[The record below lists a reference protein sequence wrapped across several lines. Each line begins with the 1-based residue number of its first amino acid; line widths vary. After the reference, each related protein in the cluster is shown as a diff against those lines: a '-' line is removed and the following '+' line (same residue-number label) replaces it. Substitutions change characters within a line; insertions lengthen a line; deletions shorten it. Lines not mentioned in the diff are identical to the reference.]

1 MDRQEEKGGNVSF
14 LSEISMKTATE
25 AGERLSGYRT
35 ADKTGEQVEGFLG
48 ISILGIGKREIDERI
63 EEILDTADELFDN
76 RSNPVLSE
84 NLLDSLNSS
93 LDNLWEV
100 RQEREREFSKLIV
113 LVKTITKPRKIDL
126 ASETQIRALFE
137 LIQIFKR
144 PKIAEIDVKL
154 GVKILK
160 EAKLD
165 LYGPLKTKA
174 KLKIT
179 IEEEE

>member
-1 MDRQEEKGGNVSF
+1 MDRQEEGGNVGF
-14 LSEISMKTATE
+14 LSEISMKATTE
-25 AGERLSGYRT
+25 VVERLSGYRT
-35 ADKTGEQVEGFLG
+35 ADKTGEEVEGFLG
-48 ISILGIGKREIDERI
+48 ISIPGIGKREIDERI
-63 EEILDTADELFDN
+63 EEIIDTADELFEN
-76 RSNPVLSE
+76 RSNPVLLD

-93 LDNLWEV
+93 LDSLWGT
-100 RQEREREFSKLIV
+100 RQEREHEFSKLII

-126 ASETQIRALFE
+126 TSETQIRALFE

-144 PKIAEIDVKL
+144 PKIAEIDIKL

-165 LYGPLKTKA
+165 LYGPLKTKT

-179 IEEEE
+179 IEEEK